1 MKNFVEPGLTITVTA
16 PYAVTPGAGVLVGA
30 IFGVACGIYA
40 NGATDCEIDLS
51 GVFDLTAT
59 SADTATVGALLYWDN
74 TNRRI
79 TTSSA
84 GNTKVG
90 VATAAKASGATT
102 ARVRLNGAF

>member
-1 MKNFVEPGLTITVTA
+1 MKNFVQPGLTITVTA

-30 IFGVACGIYA
+30 IFGVASGTYA

-51 GVFDLTAT
+51 GVFDINALST
-59 SADTATVGALLYWDN
+59 DTATVGALLYWDN

-79 TTSSA
+79 TTTVGS
-84 GNTKVG
+84 NTKVG
-90 VATAAKASGATT
+90 VAVAPKASGATT